1 MSRAESYSTDDRG
14 EALDDVLS
22 RGRIIHLGLIHPL
35 KPGVAYV
42 VPMNY
47 GYQHDRKSGER
58 HLYMHTSGEGFSK
71 EASDPKAKNYSTKA
85 DALRQASREGRD
97 ICFEV
102 EAGVDVLP
110 FAGGTCCLSTTRYS
124 SVVGFGGI
132 ELIKEDREEKKR
144 AMAILLRQNTGLAP
158 QFFMG
163 CDSPSEAPGCPLP
176 DRIDDEY
183 LSKLVIVKLCIG
195 DFKVKVHGYSTV

>member
-1 MSRAESYSTDDRG
+1 MSRADNCSTNDSG

-22 RGRIIHLGLIHPL
+22 RGQIIHLGLIHPL

-47 GYQHDRKSGER
+47 GYRHDELTSER
-58 HLYMHTSGEGFSK
+58 WLYMHTSRDGFEDATPVQK
-71 EASDPKAKNYSTKA
+71 ENYSTKA
-85 DALRQASREGRD
+85 HALVRASDENRE

-102 EAGVDVLP
+102 EAEAEVLP

-124 SVVGFGGI
+124 SVVGFGKV
-132 ELIKEDREEKKR
+132 ELIKDDREEKKR
-144 AMAILLRQNTGLAP
+144 AMATLLRQNTGIGT

-163 CDSPSEAPGCPLP
+163 CNSKSEAPGCPLP
-176 DRIDDEY
+176 DRIDDHY
-183 LSKLVIVKLCIG
+183 LSQLVVVKLLITE
-195 DFKVKVHGYSTV
+195 FKVKIHGHSTA